1 MSARSAHIAILED
14 EPDLLELEEYHLR
27 KAGYTVT
34 GLLSAKYARRLLE
47 EESID
52 LMIVDRNLPGI
63 EGSEFVAALREE
75 GVEIPVIFTS
85 AKDRQEDIEAGFG
98 RGGDDYLTKPFHM
111 NELLWRIE
119 AVLRR
124 TQRERPA
131 TLRHRDIMLDL
142 NRHAVTVGGRAVD
155 VSRLE
160 FDLLHYFLRH
170 PHTPLSRAELLE
182 KVWGDR
188 TEAKEK
194 TVNVTV
200 NRLLTK
206 IDPDR
211 THNYIEP
218 VRGIGYRL
226 CG

>member
-1 MSARSAHIAILED
+1 MNARSAHIAILED

-52 LMIVDRNLPGI
+52 LMIVDRNLPCI
-63 EGSEFVAALREE
+63 EGSEFIAALREE
-75 GVEIPVIFTS
+75 GVEIPVIFVS
-85 AKDRQEDIEAGFG
+85 AKDRPDAIEEGFK
-98 RGGDDYLTKPFHM
+98 RGGDDYLTKPFDM

-119 AVLRR
+119 AILRR
-124 TQRERPA
+124 TRRGSSQIVRY
-131 TLRHRDIMLDL
+131 RDIVLDAS
-142 NRHAVTVGGRAVD
+142 RHTVLVGDKQVD

-170 PHTPLSRAELLE
+170 PDTPLSRAELLE

-188 TEAKEK
+188 TEAKEA

-200 NRLLTK
+200 NRLVSK
-206 IDPDR
+206 IDPER
-211 THNYIEP
+211 TRNYIEP

-226 CG
+226 CR